1 MTKKAEI
8 GHNSDTAAASK
19 IKSFVERVE
28 KMESEKRDISQDIKE
43 IFAEAKSLG
52 FDTKTIKKL
61 VKLRSIETD
70 KRREEQALLE
80 TYAAAIQMDLF

>member
-8 GHNSDTAAASK
+8 GHNSDTASASK

-43 IFAEAKSLG
+43 IYAEAKGTG
-52 FDTKTIKKL
+52 FDVKTIKKL
-61 VKLRSIETD
+61 VKLRAIETE